1 MVFDFA
7 LKTCNLLRFAILDTS
22 WEKAISYQHLLCLLV
37 GLALILEL
45 AGLAIAAPS
54 VDGRDHALASDAVV
68 TGHVVA
74 QRSKRFCDGFGG
86 VWDIT
91 IQRGYARYQRNIHGC
106 DGVHRH
112 GNRAKTGRKLD
123 MTATGLSPCQC
134 HNWQNTVVTK
144 IKYTQEYPYW
154 EGTTHFGGGTRMIAK
169 MSAVFILE
177 Y

>member
-1 MVFDFA
+1 MR
-7 LKTCNLLRFAILDTS
+7 N
-22 WEKAISYQHLLCLLV
+22 LLCLLV

-54 VDGRDHALASDAVV
+54 VDGRNHVLASDTVV

-91 IQRGYARYQRNIHGC
+91 IQKGTHAISGTYTTAT
-106 DGVHRH
+106 GVHRH

-123 MTATGLSPCQC
+123 MTATGLSLPVSMVAPYGS
-134 HNWQNTVVTK
+134 NENKTSTK
-144 IKYTQEYPYW
+144 LPILGGYYS
-154 EGTTHFGGGTRMIAK
+154 HGGGNSEDCDDICCIYD
-169 MSAVFILE
+169 VILRCKDMP
-177 Y
+177 

>member
-1 MVFDFA
+1 MR
-7 LKTCNLLRFAILDTS
+7 N
-22 WEKAISYQHLLCLLV
+22 LLCLLV

-54 VDGRDHALASDAVV
+54 VDGRNHVLASDTVV

-91 IQRGYARYQRNIHGC
+91 IQKGTHAISGTYTTATGC
-106 DGVHRH
+106 IGTVT
-112 GNRAKTGRKLD
+112 GQKTGRKLD

-134 HNWQNTVVTK
+134 HNWHHTVVTK
-144 IKYTQEYPYW
+144 IKHPPSYQYW
-154 EGTTHFGGGTRMIAK
+154 EGTTHLGGGNSEDCDDICCIYD
-169 MSAVFILE
+169 VILRCKDMP
-177 Y
+177 